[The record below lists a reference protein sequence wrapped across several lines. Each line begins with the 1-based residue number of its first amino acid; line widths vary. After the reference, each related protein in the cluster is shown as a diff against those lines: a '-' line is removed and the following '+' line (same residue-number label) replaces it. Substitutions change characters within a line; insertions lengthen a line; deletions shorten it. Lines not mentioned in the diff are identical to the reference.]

1 MKKSLRKNAVLSAGQ
16 KLLSIVFPLITF
28 PYISRVLRVEDIGK
42 INFANSIVSYFVLLS
57 SLGILNY
64 ATREGARIRDN
75 KEKFNQFCKEIFT
88 INILSTCV
96 AYVALVVACLVSS
109 KIRSYEILILIQS
122 FSIIGGTI
130 GINWIYTIEEDY
142 LYITIRT
149 LIVQVISVVLMLTM
163 VKIESDYLIYVAL
176 STFATVGANIFNFFH
191 ARKYVKIGLTTRLNL
206 KKHLKPILIIFAS
219 TIAVTIY
226 VDSDTTLLGFLN
238 SEYCVGL
245 YGRSSKIYTLI
256 KQMVA
261 AMVVV
266 ALPNLSN
273 ISESI
278 QIEEY
283 INKARKILY
292 DVLFLAI
299 PVAIGLCLT
308 SEDVLLILA
317 GQKYIEATRSLQI
330 LAISSFFAVMS
341 SFVTYCCLLPLRF
354 EKLQLIATVTSAVVN
369 VSLNFLILPSLA
381 HTGAAITT
389 LFSEALVFVIEVVYF
404 CRKSLYKPIF
414 KLEMKNIA
422 SLVIGGLWIVA
433 VCMAIEKTNLS
444 FLPCFVI
451 KVVVSA
457 IGYGVVLLTFKYP
470 SVKMLLKRKRQL

>member
-1 MKKSLRKNAVLSAGQ
+1 MKKSLRKNAALSAGQ

-42 INFANSIVSYFVLLS
+42 INFANSIVSYVVLLS

-96 AYVALVVACLVSS
+96 AYAALIVACLVSS

-149 LIVQVISVVLMLTM
+149 LIVQAMSVVLMLTM
-163 VKIESDYLIYVAL
+163 VKIEGDYLIYAAI

-191 ARKYVKIGLTTRLNL
+191 ARKYVKVGLTTRLNL

-245 YGRSSKIYTLI
+245 YSRSSKIYTLI

-317 GQKYIEATRSLQI
+317 GQKYIESNRSLQI

-422 SLVIGGLWIVA
+422 SLVSGGLWIVA
-433 VCMAIEKTNLS
+433 VCMAIEKINLP
-444 FLPCFVI
+444 FLPCFVV

-457 IGYGVVLLTFKYP
+457 IGYGVVLLAFKYP
-470 SVKMLLKRKRQL
+470 SVKMLLKRKR

>member
-1 MKKSLRKNAVLSAGQ
+1 
-16 KLLSIVFPLITF
+16 
-28 PYISRVLRVEDIGK
+28 
-42 INFANSIVSYFVLLS
+42 
-57 SLGILNY
+57 
-64 ATREGARIRDN
+64 
-75 KEKFNQFCKEIFT
+75 
-88 INILSTCV
+88 
-96 AYVALVVACLVSS
+96 
-109 KIRSYEILILIQS
+109 
-122 FSIIGGTI
+122 
-130 GINWIYTIEEDY
+130 
-142 LYITIRT
+142 
-149 LIVQVISVVLMLTM
+149 M
-163 VKIESDYLIYVAL
+163 VKIEDDYLIYAAI
-176 STFATVGANIFNFFH
+176 STFATVGTNIFNFFH

-245 YGRSSKIYTLI
+245 YSRSSKIYTLI

-389 LFSEALVFVIEVVYF
+389 LFSEALVFVIEVD
-404 CRKSLYKPIF
+404 L
-414 KLEMKNIA
+414 
-422 SLVIGGLWIVA
+422 
-433 VCMAIEKTNLS
+433 
-444 FLPCFVI
+444 FLPKESI
-451 KVVVSA
+451 
-457 IGYGVVLLTFKYP
+457 
-470 SVKMLLKRKRQL
+470 

>member
-245 YGRSSKIYTLI
+245 YSRSSKIYTLI

-283 INKARKILY
+283 INKARKIL
-292 DVLFLAI
+292 
-299 PVAIGLCLT
+299 
-308 SEDVLLILA
+308 
-317 GQKYIEATRSLQI
+317 
-330 LAISSFFAVMS
+330 
-341 SFVTYCCLLPLRF
+341 
-354 EKLQLIATVTSAVVN
+354 
-369 VSLNFLILPSLA
+369 
-381 HTGAAITT
+381 
-389 LFSEALVFVIEVVYF
+389 
-404 CRKSLYKPIF
+404 
-414 KLEMKNIA
+414 
-422 SLVIGGLWIVA
+422 
-433 VCMAIEKTNLS
+433 
-444 FLPCFVI
+444 
-451 KVVVSA
+451 
-457 IGYGVVLLTFKYP
+457 
-470 SVKMLLKRKRQL
+470 